1 MVLFLPPTATLL
13 ELTPPAHTPPP
24 PQSFFIFFN
33 FTNREELLA
42 YVNALQAQVERQQS
56 DTKQVLEERMESCSD
71 TIDLLPLTKHVDLSD
86 ENVDK
91 ACLSDSRSISVSR
104 DGVVQLDVDQV
115 HPRSIGDG
123 EWSDVQAT
131 DSRIS
136 DVREIMPEATGT
148 SLDILVITLPV
159 DDHREHDRN
168 SFHQP

>member
-13 ELTPPAHTPPP
+13 ELTSRTHTTTTPE
-24 PQSFFIFFN
+24 FFFFFN
-33 FTNREELLA
+33 FTNREELQA
-42 YVNALQAQVERQQS
+42 YINALQAQVERQQS

-123 EWSDVQAT
+123 E
-131 DSRIS
+131 
-136 DVREIMPEATGT
+136 
-148 SLDILVITLPV
+148 
-159 DDHREHDRN
+159 
-168 SFHQP
+168 